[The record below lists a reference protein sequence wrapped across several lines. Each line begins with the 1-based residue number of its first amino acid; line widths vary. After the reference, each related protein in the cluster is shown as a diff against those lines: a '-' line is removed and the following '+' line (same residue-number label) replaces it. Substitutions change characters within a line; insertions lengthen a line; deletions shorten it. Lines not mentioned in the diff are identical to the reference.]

1 MLGCVRVCGKK
12 KSMASLP
19 HSPQDIGRE
28 IECDSSSYTFLV
40 CQQHKPLNRQKGLGG
55 FLGVME
61 EWFRK
66 VAEGVWLRLRGDNL
80 FEQHKLGAGSKNL
93 RCLVQLVEDLRK
105 DRHISLIPRMEL
117 PTTPIPN
124 NS

>member
-1 MLGCVRVCGKK
+1 
-12 KSMASLP
+12 
-19 HSPQDIGRE
+19 
-28 IECDSSSYTFLV
+28 
-40 CQQHKPLNRQKGLGG
+40 
-55 FLGVME
+55 ME

-80 FEQHKLGAGSKNL
+80 FEQRKLGAASKNL
-93 RCLVQLVEDLRK
+93 RCLQLEEDLGK
-105 DRHISLIPRMEL
+105 DRRIPLIPSMEL